1 MEDSCCFGG
10 YLLQESFIAKATSRV
25 DVQALIEFNDKL
37 SLKMM
42 QRIFLLL
49 CLATSVAAFSLG
61 PSVRYNRALAPSSL
75 SGVSKKN
82 RAWAAGDLG
91 EDIFDDAEETA
102 ADKKNK
108 FKLTP
113 EIVFFE
119 GPPAISEV
127 ILPALSIITVLGI
140 VPFISSLSRQA
151 WVRYKFTSRRVSIQ
165 SGIGGK
171 VQTEI
176 IYPDVEEI
184 RFVYRAFGSAGDM
197 VLFLKDGAKV
207 ELRHVP
213 NFNEIYK
220 FVIDKCDPECQAK
233 SMKIIVKEAASA

>member
-10 YLLQESFIAKATSRV
+10 YLLQESFIAKATSKV

-37 SLKMM
+37 SPKMM

-49 CLATSVAAFSLG
+49 CIATSVAAFSLG

-151 WVRYKFTSRRVSIQ
+151 
-165 SGIGGK
+165 
-171 VQTEI
+171 
-176 IYPDVEEI
+176 
-184 RFVYRAFGSAGDM
+184 
-197 VLFLKDGAKV
+197 
-207 ELRHVP
+207 
-213 NFNEIYK
+213 
-220 FVIDKCDPECQAK
+220 
-233 SMKIIVKEAASA
+233 